1 MFHTVAL
8 APLITPAF
16 EWTLPVH
23 IAQWALFVCVAVLC
37 WILGRKHGANNGPKT
52 SFASKLLIWAVAAL
66 GAAIIA
72 VVITT
77 NITADEHA
85 ATVKTWLSTEYG
97 ISATTEQVRQLT
109 DGDETTVGR
118 DGEQVLIKFRT
129 TAGDRIGVSEMKGE
143 TVLTPTVEAKG

>member
-1 MFHTVAL
+1 MFHTAA
-8 APLITPAF
+8 APLLTPSF
-16 EWTLPVH
+16 EWTLPIH
-23 IAQWALFVCVAVLC
+23 IVQWAFFASVAILS
-37 WILGRKHGANNGPKT
+37 WILGRKHGANTGPKT
-52 SFASKLLIWAVAAL
+52 PFASKLLIWAL
-66 GAAIIA
+66 TGLSAAIIA

-118 DGEQVLIKFRT
+118 DGEQVLIKFRA

-143 TVLTPTVEAKG
+143 TVLKPSVSAKD